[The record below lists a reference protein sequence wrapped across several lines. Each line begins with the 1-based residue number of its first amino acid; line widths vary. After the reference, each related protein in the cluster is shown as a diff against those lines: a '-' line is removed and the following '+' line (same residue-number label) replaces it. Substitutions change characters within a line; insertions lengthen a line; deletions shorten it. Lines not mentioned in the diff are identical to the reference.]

1 MIIGVSL
8 KMYFG
13 HAQTLDWCRRVATLA
28 TERPASG
35 TRVFLLPS
43 FPSLPGV
50 ADLLAGTG
58 IAFGAQDLTADDAGA
73 QTGEVGGAMLAEVG
87 CRYVEVG
94 HAERRTLFGE
104 SEELVSA
111 KTAAALRHGLVPV
124 LCLGETGHGEAAEA
138 AVECV
143 RQLES
148 ALTASRTAGLTG
160 PLVIAYEPH
169 WAIGA
174 AEPAPDEHIS
184 TVCAALRTAVADLD
198 AHPDSS
204 VIYGGSAGP
213 GLLTRLADTVDGL
226 FLGRFAHDPAAL
238 ASVLDEADG
247 LAARRLEGVPR

>member
-13 HAQTLDWCRRVATLA
+13 HAQTLDWCRTVGAMA
-28 TERPASG
+28 AERPPSS
-35 TRVFLLPS
+35 TRLFLLPS

-50 ADLLAGTG
+50 ADVLSGSG
-58 IAFGAQDLTADDAGA
+58 VAFGAQDLTAEDAGA
-73 QTGEVGGAMLAEVG
+73 QTGEVGGAILAELG

-124 LCLGETGHGEAAEA
+124 LCLGEAGHGEAAPA

-143 RQLES
+143 RQLDS
-148 ALTASRTAGLTG
+148 ALAASRTAGLTG
-160 PLVIAYEPH
+160 PLVVAYEPH

-174 AEPAPDEHIS
+174 AEPAPEEHIS
-184 TVCAALRTAVADLD
+184 TVCAALRVAVAKLD
-198 AHPDSS
+198 AHPESS

-226 FLGRFAHDPAAL
+226 FLGRFAHEPAAL
-238 ASVLDEADG
+238 ATVLDEADR
-247 LAARRLEGVPR
+247 LTDQRLEVPR